1 MKYRID
7 NLQYCNW
14 SRDIFQINREA
25 NLDAVHVTV
34 VYHEDYDEFIQRTKE
49 WKNFFNENKS
59 ENKNFF
65 IITTI
70 SNKDF
75 FINKIK
81 LEKKNIFFLCQKN
94 IKVDINHNYNVFK
107 YPINIYNLI
116 EKINIQLI
124 KYKYSFQ
131 SKIRVKNY
139 SLDLNS
145 RTISIE
151 NKSLKLTEREME
163 NILFLNDCKTP
174 QKINDLQN
182 KVWSYSSELETHT
195 VETHIYRLRKKI
207 SNNFQDEHFII
218 STDNGYLIEWKK
230 KF

>member
-1 MKYRID
+1 MIKQNINIVGVPILYNILEEIKE
-7 NLQYCNW
+7 NLSFKIEN
-14 SRDIFQINREA
+14 FTK
-25 NLDAVHVTV
+25 LD
-34 VYHEDYDEFIQRTKE
+34 DFL
-49 WKNFFNENKS
+49 NFFNENKS

-94 IKVDINHNYNVFK
+94 SKVDINHNYNVFK

-163 NILFLNDCKTP
+163 IILFLNDCKTP

-207 SNNFQDEHFII
+207 SNSFQDEHFII
-218 STDNGYLIEWKK
+218 STDNGYFIEWKK
-230 KF
+230 KI

>member
-1 MKYRID
+1 MIKQNINIVGVPILYNILEEIKE
-7 NLQYCNW
+7 NLSFKIEN
-14 SRDIFQINREA
+14 FTK
-25 NLDAVHVTV
+25 LD
-34 VYHEDYDEFIQRTKE
+34 DFL
-49 WKNFFNENKS
+49 NFFNEDKS

-163 NILFLNDCKTP
+163 IILFLNDCKTP

-182 KVWSYSSELETHT
+182 KVWSYSSGLETHT

-218 STDNGYLIEWKK
+218 STDNGYLIE
-230 KF
+230 

>member
-1 MKYRID
+1 MIKQNINIVGVPILYNILEEIKE
-7 NLQYCNW
+7 NLSFEIEN
-14 SRDIFQINREA
+14 FPK
-25 NLDAVHVTV
+25 LD
-34 VYHEDYDEFIQRTKE
+34 DFL
-49 WKNFFNENKS
+49 NFFNKGKS
-59 ENKNFF
+59 ENENFF

-94 IKVDINHNYNVFK
+94 NKVDINHNYNVFK

-139 SLDLNS
+139 FLDLNS

-163 NILFLNDCKTP
+163 IILFLNDCKTP

-182 KVWSYSSELETHT
+182 KVWSYSSGLETHT

-218 STDNGYLIEWKK
+218 STDNGYFIE
-230 KF
+230 

>member
-1 MKYRID
+1 MIKQNINIVGVPILYNILEEIKE
-7 NLQYCNW
+7 NLSFKIEN
-14 SRDIFQINREA
+14 FTK
-25 NLDAVHVTV
+25 LD
-34 VYHEDYDEFIQRTKE
+34 DFL
-49 WKNFFNENKS
+49 NFFNKDKS

-81 LEKKNIFFLCQKN
+81 LEKKNIFFLCHKN
-94 IKVDINHNYNVFK
+94 SKVDINHNYNVFK

-151 NKSLKLTEREME
+151 HKSLKLTEREME
-163 NILFLNDCKTP
+163 IILFLNDCKTP

-182 KVWSYSSELETHT
+182 KVWSYSSGLETHT

-207 SNNFQDEHFII
+207 SNSFQDEHFII
-218 STDNGYLIEWKK
+218 STDNGYFIE
-230 KF
+230 

>member
-1 MKYRID
+1 MIKQNINIVGVPILYNILEEIKE
-7 NLQYCNW
+7 NLSFKIEN
-14 SRDIFQINREA
+14 F
-25 NLDAVHVTV
+25 
-34 VYHEDYDEFIQRTKE
+34 TKPDDFL
-49 WKNFFNENKS
+49 NFFNKDKS
-59 ENKNFF
+59 KNKNFF

-163 NILFLNDCKTP
+163 IILFLNDCKTP

-207 SNNFQDEHFII
+207 SNSFQDEHFII
-218 STDNGYLIEWKK
+218 STDNGYFIE
-230 KF
+230 

>member
-1 MKYRID
+1 MIKQNINIVGVPILYNILEEIKE
-7 NLQYCNW
+7 NLSFKIEN
-14 SRDIFQINREA
+14 FTK
-25 NLDAVHVTV
+25 LD
-34 VYHEDYDEFIQRTKE
+34 DFL
-49 WKNFFNENKS
+49 NFFNEDEL

-81 LEKKNIFFLCQKN
+81 LEKKNIFFLCHKN
-94 IKVDINHNYNVFK
+94 SKVDINHNYNVFK

-124 KYKYSFQ
+124 KYKYNFQ

-145 RTISIE
+145 RTIFIE

-163 NILFLNDCKTP
+163 IILFLNDCKIP

-218 STDNGYLIEWKK
+218 STDNGYLIE
-230 KF
+230 

>member
-1 MKYRID
+1 MIKQNINIVGVPILYNILEEIKE
-7 NLQYCNW
+7 NLSFKIEN
-14 SRDIFQINREA
+14 FTK
-25 NLDAVHVTV
+25 LD
-34 VYHEDYDEFIQRTKE
+34 DFL
-49 WKNFFNENKS
+49 NFFNKDKS

-81 LEKKNIFFLCQKN
+81 LEKKNIFFLCHKN
-94 IKVDINHNYNVFK
+94 SKVDINHNYNVFK

-131 SKIRVKNY
+131 SKIKVKNY

-163 NILFLNDCKTP
+163 IILFLNDCKTP

-182 KVWSYSSELETHT
+182 KVWSYSSGLETHT

-218 STDNGYLIEWKK
+218 STDNGYLIE
-230 KF
+230 

>member
-1 MKYRID
+1 MIKQNINIVGVPILYNILEEIKE
-7 NLQYCNW
+7 NLSFKIEN
-14 SRDIFQINREA
+14 FTK
-25 NLDAVHVTV
+25 LD
-34 VYHEDYDEFIQRTKE
+34 DFL
-49 WKNFFNENKS
+49 NFFNEDKS

-81 LEKKNIFFLCQKN
+81 LERKNIFFLCQKN
-94 IKVDINHNYNVFK
+94 IKVDIDHNYNVFK

-163 NILFLNDCKTP
+163 IILFLNDCKTP

-182 KVWSYSSELETHT
+182 KVWSYSSGLETHT

-207 SNNFQDEHFII
+207 SNSFQDEHFII
-218 STDNGYLIEWKK
+218 STDNGYFIE
-230 KF
+230 

>member
-1 MKYRID
+1 MIKQNINIVGVPILYNILEEIKE
-7 NLQYCNW
+7 NLSFKIEN
-14 SRDIFQINREA
+14 FTK
-25 NLDAVHVTV
+25 LD
-34 VYHEDYDEFIQRTKE
+34 DFL
-49 WKNFFNENKS
+49 NFFNKDKS

-81 LEKKNIFFLCQKN
+81 LEKKNIFFLCHKN
-94 IKVDINHNYNVFK
+94 SKVDINHNYNVFK

-163 NILFLNDCKTP
+163 IILFLNDCKTP

-182 KVWSYSSELETHT
+182 KVWSYSSDLETHT
-195 VETHIYRLRKKI
+195 VETHIYRQRKKI
-207 SNNFQDEHFII
+207 SNSFQDEHFII
-218 STDNGYLIEWKK
+218 STDNGYFIE
-230 KF
+230 

>member
-1 MKYRID
+1 MIKQNINIVGAPILYNILEEIKE
-7 NLQYCNW
+7 NLSFKIEN
-14 SRDIFQINREA
+14 FTK
-25 NLDAVHVTV
+25 LD
-34 VYHEDYDEFIQRTKE
+34 DFL
-49 WKNFFNENKS
+49 NFFNENKS

-81 LEKKNIFFLCQKN
+81 LERKNIFFLCQKN

-116 EKINIQLI
+116 EKINVQLI

-139 SLDLNS
+139 FLDLNS

-163 NILFLNDCKTP
+163 IILFLNDCKTP

-182 KVWSYSSELETHT
+182 KVWSYSSGLETHT

-207 SNNFQDEHFII
+207 SNSFQDEHFII
-218 STDNGYLIEWKK
+218 STDNGYFIE
-230 KF
+230 

>member
-1 MKYRID
+1 MIKQNINIVGVPILYNILEEIKE
-7 NLQYCNW
+7 NLSFKIEN
-14 SRDIFQINREA
+14 FTK
-25 NLDAVHVTV
+25 LD
-34 VYHEDYDEFIQRTKE
+34 DFL
-49 WKNFFNENKS
+49 NFFNKDKS

-81 LEKKNIFFLCQKN
+81 LEEKNIFFLCQKN
-94 IKVDINHNYNVFK
+94 NKVGINHNYNVFK

-163 NILFLNDCKTP
+163 IILFLNDCKTP

-182 KVWSYSSELETHT
+182 KVWGYSSGLETHT
-195 VETHIYRLRKKI
+195 VETHIYRLIKKI

-218 STDNGYLIEWKK
+218 STDNGYLIE
-230 KF
+230 

>member
-1 MKYRID
+1 MIKQNINIVEVPILYNILEEIKE
-7 NLQYCNW
+7 NLSFKIEN
-14 SRDIFQINREA
+14 FTK
-25 NLDAVHVTV
+25 LD
-34 VYHEDYDEFIQRTKE
+34 DFL
-49 WKNFFNENKS
+49 NFFNKDKS

-81 LEKKNIFFLCQKN
+81 LERKNIFFLCQKN

-163 NILFLNDCKTP
+163 IILFLNDCKTP

-207 SNNFQDEHFII
+207 SNSFQDEHFII
-218 STDNGYLIEWKK
+218 STDNGYFIE
-230 KF
+230 

>member
-1 MKYRID
+1 MIKQNINIVGMPILYNILEEIKE
-7 NLQYCNW
+7 NLSFKIENFNKP
-14 SRDIFQINREA
+14 DDF
-25 NLDAVHVTV
+25 L
-34 VYHEDYDEFIQRTKE
+34 
-49 WKNFFNENKS
+49 NFFNEDKLK
-59 ENKNFF
+59 NKNFF

-81 LEKKNIFFLCQKN
+81 LEKKNIFFLCHKN
-94 IKVDINHNYNVFK
+94 SKVDINHNYNVFK

-163 NILFLNDCKTP
+163 IILFLNDCKTP

-182 KVWSYSSELETHT
+182 KVWSYSSDLETHT

-207 SNNFQDEHFII
+207 SNSFQDEHFII
-218 STDNGYLIEWKK
+218 STDNGYFIE
-230 KF
+230 

>member
-1 MKYRID
+1 MVKQIINIICIPILYNILDEIKD
-7 NLQYCNW
+7 NL
-14 SRDIFQINREA
+14 SFKVA
-25 NLDAVHVTV
+25 NFNK
-34 VYHEDYDEFIQRTKE
+34 EDEFLKLL
-49 WKNFFNENKS
+49 NENKTDYK
-59 ENKNFF
+59 KNF

-70 SNKDF
+70 HKKDF
-75 FINKIK
+75 FLKKNFN
-81 LEKKNIFFLCQKN
+81 LKNIFFFIENNSKQN
-94 IKVDINHNYNVFK
+94 FDSNYNIFK

-163 NILFLNDCKTP
+163 IILFLNDCKTP

-182 KVWSYSSELETHT
+182 KVWSYSSDLETHT

-207 SNNFQDEHFII
+207 SNSFQDEHFII
-218 STDNGYLIEWKK
+218 STDNGYFIE
-230 KF
+230 

>member
-1 MKYRID
+1 MIKQNINIVGVPILYNILEEIKE
-7 NLQYCNW
+7 NLSFKIEN
-14 SRDIFQINREA
+14 FTK
-25 NLDAVHVTV
+25 LD
-34 VYHEDYDEFIQRTKE
+34 DFL
-49 WKNFFNENKS
+49 NFFNKDKS

-81 LEKKNIFFLCQKN
+81 LEEKNIFFLCQKN
-94 IKVDINHNYNVFK
+94 IKVDIDHNYNVFK

-163 NILFLNDCKTP
+163 IILFLNDCKTP

-182 KVWSYSSELETHT
+182 KVWSYSSDLETHT

-207 SNNFQDEHFII
+207 SNSFQDEHFII
-218 STDNGYLIEWKK
+218 STDNGYFIE
-230 KF
+230 

>member
-1 MKYRID
+1 MIKQNINIVGVPILYNILEEIKE
-7 NLQYCNW
+7 NL
-14 SRDIFQINREA
+14 SFKIN
-25 NLDAVHVTV
+25 N
-34 VYHEDYDEFIQRTKE
+34 FTKLNDFL
-49 WKNFFNENKS
+49 NFFNKGKS

-94 IKVDINHNYNVFK
+94 SKVDINHNYNVFK

-145 RTISIE
+145 RTVSIE

-163 NILFLNDCKTP
+163 IILFLNDCKTP

-182 KVWSYSSELETHT
+182 KVWSYSSDLETHT

-207 SNNFQDEHFII
+207 SNSFQDEHFII
-218 STDNGYLIEWKK
+218 STDNGYFIE
-230 KF
+230 

>member
-1 MKYRID
+1 MIKQNINIVGVPILYNILEEIKE
-7 NLQYCNW
+7 NLSFKIEN
-14 SRDIFQINREA
+14 FTK
-25 NLDAVHVTV
+25 L
-34 VYHEDYDEFIQRTKE
+34 EDFL
-49 WKNFFNENKS
+49 NFFNENKS

-81 LEKKNIFFLCQKN
+81 LERKNIFFLCQKN

-131 SKIRVKNY
+131 SNIRVKNY

-145 RTISIE
+145 RTIYIE

-163 NILFLNDCKTP
+163 IILFLNDCKTP

-207 SNNFQDEHFII
+207 NDKFKDDKFIV
-218 STDNGYLIEWKK
+218 STDEGYIIK
-230 KF
+230 

>member
-1 MKYRID
+1 MIKQNINIVGVPILYNILEEIKE
-7 NLQYCNW
+7 NLSFKIEN
-14 SRDIFQINREA
+14 FTK
-25 NLDAVHVTV
+25 LD
-34 VYHEDYDEFIQRTKE
+34 DFL
-49 WKNFFNENKS
+49 NFFNENKS

-81 LEKKNIFFLCQKN
+81 LERKNIFFLCQKN

-163 NILFLNDCKTP
+163 IILFLNDCKTP

-182 KVWSYSSELETHT
+182 KVWSYSSDLETHT

-207 SNNFQDEHFII
+207 SNSFQDEHFII
-218 STDNGYLIEWKK
+218 STDNGYFIE
-230 KF
+230 

>member
-1 MKYRID
+1 MIKQNINIVGVPILYNILEEIKE
-7 NLQYCNW
+7 NLSFKIEN
-14 SRDIFQINREA
+14 FTK
-25 NLDAVHVTV
+25 LD
-34 VYHEDYDEFIQRTKE
+34 DFL
-49 WKNFFNENKS
+49 NFFNENKS

-94 IKVDINHNYNVFK
+94 SKVDINHNYNVFK

-163 NILFLNDCKTP
+163 IILFLNDCKTP

-207 SNNFQDEHFII
+207 SNSFQDEHFII
-218 STDNGYLIEWKK
+218 STDNGYFIE
-230 KF
+230 

>member
-1 MKYRID
+1 MIKQNINIVGMPILYNILEEIKE
-7 NLQYCNW
+7 NLSFKIEN
-14 SRDIFQINREA
+14 F
-25 NLDAVHVTV
+25 
-34 VYHEDYDEFIQRTKE
+34 TKPDDFL
-49 WKNFFNENKS
+49 NFFNEDKS

-81 LEKKNIFFLCQKN
+81 LERKNIFFLCQKN

-151 NKSLKLTEREME
+151 NESLKLTEREME
-163 NILFLNDCKTP
+163 IILFLNDCKTP

-207 SNNFQDEHFII
+207 SNSFQDEHFII
-218 STDNGYLIEWKK
+218 STDNGYFIE
-230 KF
+230 

>member
-1 MKYRID
+1 MIKQNINIVGVPILYNILEEIKE
-7 NLQYCNW
+7 NLSFKIEN
-14 SRDIFQINREA
+14 FTK
-25 NLDAVHVTV
+25 LD
-34 VYHEDYDEFIQRTKE
+34 DFL
-49 WKNFFNENKS
+49 NFFNEDKS

-94 IKVDINHNYNVFK
+94 NKVDINHNYNVFK

-139 SLDLNS
+139 FLDLNS

-163 NILFLNDCKTP
+163 IILFLNDCKTP

-218 STDNGYLIEWKK
+218 STDNGYFIE
-230 KF
+230 

>member
-1 MKYRID
+1 MIKQNINIVGVPILYNILEEIKE
-7 NLQYCNW
+7 NLSFKIEN
-14 SRDIFQINREA
+14 FTK
-25 NLDAVHVTV
+25 LD
-34 VYHEDYDEFIQRTKE
+34 DFL
-49 WKNFFNENKS
+49 NFFNEDKS

-94 IKVDINHNYNVFK
+94 IKIDINHNYNVFK

-163 NILFLNDCKTP
+163 IILFLNDCKTP

-182 KVWSYSSELETHT
+182 KVWSYSSGLETHT

-218 STDNGYLIEWKK
+218 STDNGYLIE
-230 KF
+230 

>member
-1 MKYRID
+1 MIKQNINIVGVPILYNILEEIKE
-7 NLQYCNW
+7 NLSFKIEN
-14 SRDIFQINREA
+14 F
-25 NLDAVHVTV
+25 
-34 VYHEDYDEFIQRTKE
+34 TKPNDFL
-49 WKNFFNENKS
+49 NFYNKDKS

-81 LEKKNIFFLCQKN
+81 LERKNIFFLCQKN
-94 IKVDINHNYNVFK
+94 IKADINHNYNVFK

-163 NILFLNDCKTP
+163 IILFLNDCKTP

-207 SNNFQDEHFII
+207 SNSFQDEHFII
-218 STDNGYLIEWKK
+218 STDNGYFIE
-230 KF
+230 

>member
-1 MKYRID
+1 MIKQNINIVGVPILYNILEEIKE
-7 NLQYCNW
+7 NLSFKIEN
-14 SRDIFQINREA
+14 FTK
-25 NLDAVHVTV
+25 LD
-34 VYHEDYDEFIQRTKE
+34 DFL
-49 WKNFFNENKS
+49 NFFNEDKS

-94 IKVDINHNYNVFK
+94 NKVDINHNYNVFK

-163 NILFLNDCKTP
+163 IILFLNDCKTP

-182 KVWSYSSELETHT
+182 KVWSYSSGLETHT

-207 SNNFQDEHFII
+207 SNSFQDEHFII
-218 STDNGYLIEWKK
+218 STDNGYFIE
-230 KF
+230 